1 MTVLQT
7 HEGKR
12 LLYMAPKVCAVLC
25 EPEMQY
31 LYPKSSELDPSEK
44 VSSVSS

>member
-1 MTVLQT
+1 MTVLRT
-7 HEGKR
+7 HGEKK
-12 LLYMAPKVCAVLC
+12 LLYMVLKVCAVLC

-31 LYPKSSELDPSEK
+31 LYPKSSEADPSKK